1 MASPR
6 RHHQHVADEHAATP
20 IHKSTTHTDPTCNC
34 LPHCNCLLAAAAPRA
49 GTGAARAR
57 ACWHRCADSL
67 GSTLGLCT
75 LQLRSEIGRHSSLET
90 ADSRDTRAA
99 GPPAALV
106 ALFYLDLSPAA
117 R

>member
-34 LPHCNCLLAAAAPRA
+34 LPHCNCLLAAAPRA
-49 GTGAARAR
+49 GS
-57 ACWHRCADSL
+57 ACSRVLAPMRRLSWLDSR
-67 GSTLGLCT
+67 TVCT

-99 GPPAALV
+99 GAGPPAGVHVRAGGTD
-106 ALFYLDLSPAA
+106 AGG
-117 R
+117 